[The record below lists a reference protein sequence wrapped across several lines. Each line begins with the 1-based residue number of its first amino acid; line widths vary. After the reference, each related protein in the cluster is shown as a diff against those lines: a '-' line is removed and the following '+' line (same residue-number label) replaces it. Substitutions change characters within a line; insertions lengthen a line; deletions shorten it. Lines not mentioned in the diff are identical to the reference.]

1 MKNSLIP
8 SVSLLTK
15 SFTIITS
22 ALSIS
27 FVCIPKSNAA
37 TTQVFFTDF
46 NSGVPVE
53 FSGITSTEFVQGY
66 NGLGTDSNVFSGNFL
81 RNTTVSPIIP
91 TRLTLTGLPKHDSI
105 DLNFLL
111 AIIDSW
117 DGTIN
122 NASPTASPD
131 IFNISID
138 GNLIFSNTFSNV
150 TPVVA
155 SAIQGYTPPVGVEL
169 AREVQLG
176 FQLVDFL
183 GDNLARLDS
192 AYNLGL
198 DPIFDNIPHTNDTLT
213 IEWFASGA
221 GYQGGSDESWAIDN
235 VEVIINETQTVP
247 EPKNNVAA
255 FALLVFGGL
264 CQHLWKKI
272 LK

>member
-1 MKNSLIP
+1 MKKSLTS
-8 SVSLLTK
+8 SVSSVTK

-66 NGLGTDSNVFSGNFL
+66 NGLGTDSNVFSGNFIH
-81 RNTTVSPIIP
+81 NTTLSPIVP

-111 AIIDSW
+111 AIINSW
-117 DGTIN
+117 DGQSSTIVGI
-122 NASPTASPD
+122 TD
-131 IFNISID
+131 IFNVTVD
-138 GNLIFSNTFSNV
+138 GNSVFSNTFKNV
-150 TPVVA
+150 LSGVPD
-155 SAIQGYTPPVGVEL
+155 SIQGYTPPVGVEL
-169 AREVQLG
+169 ARQVPLG
-176 FQLVDFL
+176 FGPNNPIL
-183 GDNLARLDS
+183 LDS

-213 IEWFASGA
+213 IEWFASGP
-221 GYQGGSDESWAIDN
+221 GWQGITDESWAIDN
-235 VEVIINETQTVP
+235 VEVIINATQTVP
-247 EPKNNVAA
+247 EPRNNVAA
-255 FALLVFGGL
+255 FALLAFGGL

-272 LK
+272 FK

>member
-1 MKNSLIP
+1 MKNSFIP
-8 SVSLLTK
+8 SISLVTK

-37 TTQVFFTDF
+37 TTQIFFTDF

-91 TRLTLTGLPKHDSI
+91 TRLTLTGLPKHESI
-105 DLNFLL
+105 DLNFLS

-117 DGTIN
+117 DGEPGTVV
-122 NASPTASPD
+122 AGPD
-131 IFNISID
+131 IFNVTVD
-138 GNLIFSNTFSNV
+138 GNSVFSNTFENV
-150 TPVVA
+150 SSGIPNI
-155 SAIQGYTPPVGVEL
+155 IQGYTPPVGVEL
-169 AREVQLG
+169 ARQIQLG
-176 FQLVDFL
+176 FNP
-183 GDNLARLDS
+183 DNTFHLDS

-221 GYQGGSDESWAIDN
+221 GYQGGTDESWAIDN
-235 VEVIINETQTVP
+235 VEVIINQAETVP
-247 EPKNNVAA
+247 EPTTNVVA
-255 FALLVFGGL
+255 FALLALGGL

-272 LK
+272 FK